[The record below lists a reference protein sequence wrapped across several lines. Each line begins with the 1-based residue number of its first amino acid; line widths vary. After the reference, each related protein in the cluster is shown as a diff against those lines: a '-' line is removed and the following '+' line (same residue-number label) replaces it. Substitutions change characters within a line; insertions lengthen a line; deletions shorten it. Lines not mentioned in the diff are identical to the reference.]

1 MIPRQNHEVVWNA
14 LQEVF
19 MIASEGESLEESV
32 RLQEYFRELQERDL
46 LTNGEV
52 QQLNSL

>member
-14 LQEVF
+14 LQE
-19 MIASEGESLEESV
+19 MYMMAKEPSEEGNE
-32 RLQEYFRELQERDL
+32 RLQGYFKELQEREL
-46 LTNGEV
+46 LTNVEI